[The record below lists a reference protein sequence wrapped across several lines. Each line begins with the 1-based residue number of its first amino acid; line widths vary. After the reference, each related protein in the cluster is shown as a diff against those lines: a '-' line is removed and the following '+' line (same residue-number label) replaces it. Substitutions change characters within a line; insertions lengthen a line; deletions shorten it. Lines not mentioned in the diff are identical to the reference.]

1 MATAELNKELYDKFM
16 ECVNQEP
23 DEAAKVHDK
32 YPFCPKIIVEFRT
45 LGVWVDLGYLDCL
58 L

>member
-1 MATAELNKELYDKFM
+1 M